1 MTRAVLDSNILVSAL
16 IKPIG
21 KPAQIIAHARA
32 DKFTLILSEDILAE
46 ARGVLHRKHIQ
57 KKYHPTPDAIRDF
70 LDALRDLAEFVTDAP
85 VANLIP
91 NDPPDNL
98 IIASAVGGQADY
110 LVSGNA
116 HLLDLKQHGKIQMV
130 TPAQFLTMLENAE

>member
-1 MTRAVLDSNILVSAL
+1 MIGAVLDTNILVSAL
-16 IKPIG
+16 IKPNG

-32 DKFTLILSEDILAE
+32 GKFTLILSEDILTE

-70 LDALRDLAEFVTDAP
+70 LDALRDLAELVADAP
-85 VANLIP
+85 VENLIP

-98 IIASAVGGQADY
+98 IVACAVGGQADY

-130 TPAQFLTMLENAE
+130 TPAQFLIILTTN